1 MKERFFAELSQILKK
16 RQIETGPQQHGMLP
30 VLCDGTPA
38 FWVEPNGM
46 QVHKAD
52 DVRSVKA
59 NRLFA
64 KVAPISEAVCEY
76 VSLMKRAPLLQ
87 SDSGNQD
94 YSLLADFNGVIL
106 AGKELGESGYK
117 FATWYRDS
125 SGTGYNY
132 GNYFGDNY
140 KAAKA
145 DFAQRS
151 GLIEKGRYFTDV
163 QLTEIY
169 GSINDTLQNGD
180 LADDQA
186 EILNNLIHQLEQ
198 TVPDLEEH
206 IAEAPTIQFNQ
217 QFNM

>member
-1 MKERFFAELSQILKK
+1 
-16 RQIETGPQQHGMLP
+16 ML
-30 VLCDGTPA
+30 
-38 FWVEPNGM
+38 FRS
-46 QVHKAD
+46 

-59 NRLFA
+59 NKLFE
-64 KVAPISEAVCEY
+64 KVTPISETVYEY

-206 IAEAPTIQFNQ
+206 IAEAPTMQFSQ

>member
-1 MKERFFAELSQILKK
+1 M
-16 RQIETGPQQHGMLP
+16 
-30 VLCDGTPA
+30 
-38 FWVEPNGM
+38 
-46 QVHKAD
+46 
-52 DVRSVKA
+52 
-59 NRLFA
+59 
-64 KVAPISEAVCEY
+64 
-76 VSLMKRAPLLQ
+76 Q

-169 GSINDTLQNGD
+169 RCVEDSLQNSD
-180 LADDQA
+180 LTDNQV
-186 EILNNLIHQLEQ
+186 EILDNLTHQLEQ
-198 TVPDLEEH
+198 AVPDLKEH
-206 IAEAPTIQFNQ
+206 IAGATKMQYNQ